1 MEKHFNR
8 FGDRLPARLAAQL
21 KLLVQRLG

>member
-1 MEKHFNR
+1 VEKHFNR
-8 FGDRLPARLAAQL
+8 FGERLPARLGAQL